1 MEESRSF
8 PFGKCPYIG
17 YSSTASRSPF
27 PHKGRQRTRKPN
39 SPINPNLKLSISP
52 KNQRDGP
59 KTASLKSGRILLFA
73 LRPDQPSVL
82 LLDGQ
87 EHGCLSA
94 VTHGGIGG
102 VEGKVHLSV
111 QTRED
116 HGVTAVVLID
126 HIAGVQQLFFMDP
139 FAIQPSVGASGDS
152 DHIARGVKFG
162 SDQEELALLGGV
174 YPTAVGNTPGIPD
187 RFVRTE
193 ELNGLRDQVGE
204 VIRKLGGYDQVI
216 L

>member
-1 MEESRSF
+1 MNGLRL
-8 PFGKCPYIG
+8 I
-17 YSSTASRSPF
+17 
-27 PHKGRQRTRKPN
+27 
-39 SPINPNLKLSISP
+39 
-52 KNQRDGP
+52 
-59 KTASLKSGRILLFA
+59 RI
-73 LRPDQPSVL
+73 PDEGSVL
-82 LLDGQ
+82 LLDGE
-87 EHGCLSA
+87 EHGLFTTVA
-94 VTHGGIGG
+94 LGGVGG
-102 VEGKVHLSV
+102 VEGEEHPAIHIG
-111 QTRED
+111 ED

-152 DHIARGVKFG
+152 DHIARGVKFR

-174 YPTAVGNTPGIPD
+174 HPTAVGNTPGIPD